1 MIASTGPGR
10 PAGGKD
16 ERQTLVA
23 IIVGYTP
30 TPEGEAA
37 LRHAVLEAEA
47 HREDLVVVN
56 VSAHSDPAEKT
67 FASQDALA
75 RVDSV
80 LSASGVSFTVRQLV
94 RGKDPADEILALATE
109 LHASL
114 IVIGLRHRTPVGKL
128 LLGSNSQ
135 QILLD
140 ATCPVVAVKAAR

>member
-1 MIASTGPGR
+1 MS
-10 PAGGKD
+10 
-16 ERQTLVA
+16 

-37 LRHAVLEAEA
+37 LRHAVTEADA

-56 VSAHSDPAEKT
+56 VSAHREPDEKT
-67 FASQDALA
+67 FASEDELA
-75 RVDSV
+75 HVDSV
-80 LSASGVSFTVRQLV
+80 LRTSGVTFTVRQLV
-94 RGKDPADEILALATE
+94 RGKDPAEEILTLAVE
-109 LHASL
+109 LQASM

-140 ATCPVVAVKAAR
+140 ATCPVVAVKASS